1 MSFKDLP
8 NELQDSYAKMSETQQ
23 SRVLDAVLA
32 QQIPMEAAIRQIAD
46 EITADKIA
54 ADKLTRQPVKE
65 PPKEP
70 TKEPV
75 KEPTKEPAKE
85 PAKKEPSK
93 PGKLDAGWTV
103 KEEIHIDR
111 AFFAQM
117 VADFLS
123 VHGQM
128 DDSTSLILERFI
140 STSKGHGFKVDFYG
154 ANMHIRKVR
163 KTE

>member
-65 PPKEP
+65 PTKEPPKEP

-75 KEPTKEPAKE
+75 
-85 PAKKEPSK
+85 KKEPSK